1 MVDFTFRRGFSLD
14 PHDGGILEPKR
25 LCLSGQPRGH
35 FIMMPRRAG
44 SLAVLSDTLQDF
56 QLISSFGFWAVLLG
70 FFPIFA
76 YHGLLG
82 H

>member
-1 MVDFTFRRGFSLD
+1 
-14 PHDGGILEPKR
+14 
-25 LCLSGQPRGH
+25 
-35 FIMMPRRAG
+35 MMPRRAG
-44 SLAVLSDTLQDF
+44 SLAVLSETLQDF
-56 QLISSFGFWAVLLG
+56 QLISSFGFWAVLPG